1 MHIIQEIMPN
11 DLPII
16 VIGELDDNGDIARD
30 SMRVHPIIECPND
43 GTQIVLEALPVE
55 AGDLSPRL
63 EKLTNNTETE
73 SDHET
78 SQEEHK
84 R

>member
-1 MHIIQEIMPN
+1 MEIIQEIMPN
-11 DLPII
+11 GLPII
-16 VIGELDDNGDIARD
+16 VIGELDDNGSIARD
-30 SMRVHPIIECPND
+30 SMRVHPIIECPHD

>member
-11 DLPII
+11 GLPII

-30 SMRVHPIIECPND
+30 SMRVHPIIECPHD
-43 GTQIVLEALPVE
+43 GTQVVLEALPVD

-63 EKLTNNTETE
+63 EKLTSNIEDE
-73 SDHET
+73 HDHEI
-78 SQEEHK
+78 SQEDNK